1 MLSFDPHPLL
11 DAGVFLADYDAPLG
25 ELATPASVTALFQL
39 DAAAPLERSEEVR
52 AAVRKL
58 LRHGGYKPTGRGK
71 PASEYLVRAAEEGI
85 LSSINLAV
93 DACNAV
99 SLHSGLPI
107 SVVDLDLT
115 EAPLSVRIAPDD
127 TSYVFNASGQEI
139 RIDGLLALFDAQ
151 GACANAVKDS
161 QRTKTHAGTRRTLSI
176 VWGTNVFPGR
186 AAQAARWYRDLL
198 EAAGATTR
206 DVEGAPAQ

>member
-1 MLSFDPHPLL
+1 M
-11 DAGVFLADYDAPLG
+11 
-25 ELATPASVTALFQL
+25 
-39 DAAAPLERSEEVR
+39 
-52 AAVRKL
+52 
-58 LRHGGYKPTGRGK
+58 
-71 PASEYLVRAAEEGI
+71 

-107 SVVDLDLT
+107 SVVDLDLA

-198 EAAGATTR
+198 ESAGATTR
-206 DVEGAPAQ
+206 DVEGAEAR